1 MGESYNVKY
10 HNLGDN
16 VEDLEATIPIAD
28 LKEGKIIL
36 DNFPQDVDKG
46 VKIEGRIKYLGFESW
61 SPWIS
66 SQSKKPE
73 ILLEEGNGIIVPIVI
88 GALIAIVVLVVLIFF
103 IVRRKKSQN
112 KYDCDKND
120 QSENKKL
127 NEEEA

>member
-1 MGESYNVKY
+1 MFNFIQVESYNVKY

-66 SQSKKPE
+66 SQSKV
-73 ILLEEGNGIIVPIVI
+73 N
-88 GALIAIVVLVVLIFF
+88 
-103 IVRRKKSQN
+103 QN
-112 KYDCDKND
+112 MYKVAAKQKC
-120 QSENKKL
+120 
-127 NEEEA
+127 

>member
-1 MGESYNVKY
+1 MTYFIQVESYNVKY
-10 HNLGDN
+10 HNLGEN

-66 SQSKKPE
+66 SQSKVNQEYK
-73 ILLEEGNGIIVPIVI
+73 V
-88 GALIAIVVLVVLIFF
+88 AA
-103 IVRRKKSQN
+103 
-112 KYDCDKND
+112 
-120 QSENKKL
+120 KL
-127 NEEEA
+127 KC